1 MKAAPTLPSSFL
13 PSGGQQLPAPLRRF
27 REQRAQTMEAMP
39 LPTRKTENWKY
50 SSRHLQLADE
60 LAPTLTGAG
69 QTAIGDL
76 PGYCA
81 VIRNG
86 RLDMTSSRLPETAGV
101 EVRAF
106 TGLDE
111 VEAQRVAS
119 RLDDTLDE
127 ASIQLARLN
136 GARMEDGLL
145 VRLSADARLDQPL
158 FVICQTHAGQSGS
171 AFPRILVEMGANS
184 ALTLVEEHRY
194 QGDAP
199 VFEAA
204 VAEFD
209 LGPGA
214 QATHIRLVPG
224 TDQLHHVGATGARL
238 QGQARFDSHCLGL
251 GGPLRRHDLQVR
263 LTEPGAECRL
273 NGVTLTRAEQHFD
286 NHTVIE
292 HAAPHCNSEETYRC
306 IAAGE
311 SHTVFNGRILIDRDA
326 QKSSAQMNNKNL
338 LLSNSAEIDTKPELE
353 IYADDVKCAH
363 GATVGQLDADALF
376 YLVSRGIG
384 RREASAL
391 LSAAFVNELLE
402 QVPVETV
409 REQVQGQ
416 LAAFFKATFEEV

>member
-1 MKAAPTLPSSFL
+1 MKAAPTLPGSFL
-13 PSGGQQLPAPLRRF
+13 QTGGQQLPAPLRRF
-27 REQRAQTMEAMP
+27 SEQRAQTLEAMP

-50 SSRHLQLADE
+50 SSRHLKLVDE
-60 LAPTLTGAG
+60 LAPTLADSGQGAG
-69 QTAIGDL
+69 EAIA
-76 PGYCA
+76 GYFI
-81 VIRNG
+81 VMRNG
-86 RLDMTSSRLPETAGV
+86 RLDMAASRLPDMAGV
-101 EVRAF
+101 EIRAF

-119 RLDDTLDE
+119 RLDETLDGDK
-127 ASIQLARLN
+127 IQLARLN
-136 GARMEDGLL
+136 GARLEDGLL
-145 VRLSADARLDQPL
+145 VRLGADARLDQPL
-158 FVICQTHAGQSGS
+158 FVICQVHAGQSGS

-184 ALTLVEEHRY
+184 ALTLVEEHRC

-199 VFEAA
+199 AFEAA
-204 VAEFD
+204 VTEFD

-224 TDQLHHVGATGARL
+224 AEQLHHVGATGARL
-238 QGQARFDSHCLGL
+238 QAQARFDSHCVGL

-263 LTEPGAECRL
+263 LAEPGAECRL
-273 NGVTLTRAEQHFD
+273 NGVALTRGEQHFD

-306 IAAGE
+306 IAADE
-311 SHTVFNGRILIDRDA
+311 SHAVFNGRILIDRDA

-363 GATVGQLDADALF
+363 GATVGQLDPDALF

-391 LSAAFVNELLE
+391 LSMAFVNELLD
-402 QVPVETV
+402 QVPVESA
-409 REQVQGQ
+409 REQVQAE
-416 LAAFFKATFEEV
+416 LSAFFTATFEEV